1 MSYDANLQQVLHEPV
16 DHGFKQV
23 RSILA
28 MDSYGTNL
36 GDEHPDATIKQLFWY
51 QNQGTV
57 VLFHHVKNTY
67 VIMQS
72 PSLIW
77 DWALHLYYIYIY
89 IPNKLGTQLTTIRS
103 RTIIKPAFLVGKIHY
118 CPLNPIP
125 HALLCR
131 TSMRRPYS
139 PRIHSKALDRREVQI
154 FFGGHPPQPLLYH
167 AKSMCFVAGDSKY
180 IFIYHTISLYWIHI
194 NI

>member
-16 DHGFKQV
+16 DHRFKQV

-57 VLFHHVKNTY
+57 VLFHHVKKYLCNYAIPLTHMGLGFTF
-67 VIMQS
+67 I
-72 PSLIW
+72 L
-77 DWALHLYYIYIY
+77 YIY
-89 IPNKLGTQLTTIRS
+89 IPNKLGTQLTT
-103 RTIIKPAFLVGKIHY
+103 IKPAFLVGKIHY